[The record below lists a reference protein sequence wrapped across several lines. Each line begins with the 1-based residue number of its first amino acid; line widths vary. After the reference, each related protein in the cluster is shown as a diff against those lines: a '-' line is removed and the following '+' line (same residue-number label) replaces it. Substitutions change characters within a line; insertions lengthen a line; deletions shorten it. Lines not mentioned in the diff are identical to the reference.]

1 MHLHNIWVEKIPLF
15 LLNKYVF
22 HDFWKLPVIVL
33 HIDYT
38 CSVSSSISMT
48 WSLRCVMTTY
58 CLYLR
63 NRSAPA
69 VNCWVI
75 IHCLKVSCKEDQVT
89 SAQWEW
95 FIFIQLTNK
104 QWIITLIIHALEL
117 IYFDSNTQLT
127 RKTHW
132 KSSAYSHFL
141 PLHWRTPGNT

>member
-38 CSVSSSISMT
+38 CSVSSSISLT

-75 IHCLKVSCKEDQVT
+75 IHCLEVSCKEDQVT
-89 SAQWEW
+89 RALRVIYLHTTDQQTVNYYS
-95 FIFIQLTNK
+95 
-104 QWIITLIIHALEL
+104 IIHALEL

-132 KSSAYSHFL
+132 KSSASSHFP